1 MLLSLLNP
9 SEILLK
15 LVISKCESNIKKN
28 YYIICILLYKILGGD
43 YLNFTNT
50 EYILFLLILLLLIF
64 FILKLKEFK
73 KLKKE
78 NHILKQYNEATKD
91 SNIISTSD
99 LKGNITYVNDK
110 FCQVSLYT
118 KEEVMGSPHS
128 MVRGEENDEIFQ
140 QLWETIKNKKV
151 WYGVLKNKKKNGDFY
166 WVDINIRP
174 ILNEKNEIIEY
185 IAIRHEITDLV
196 LKTEELKRNLR
207 LDSLTNIGN
216 RYKLIED
223 VSKSVNPCISILDI
237 VSFSDVNDFFGYK
250 TGDNVLKIVARKI
263 EELLIDKENYR
274 VYRDHS
280 DTFCIVAQNEDRDK
294 FIKNIDEI
302 SKTIAKVPIVIK
314 SRELYVQLSY
324 VFSFEPKENLLE
336 TANIIKRYSHANKNI
351 IIYDKALE
359 LEKDYEKNIFWTLKI
374 KKALDEDNIVPYFQ
388 PIYNLKTNKIEK
400 YEALVRL
407 IDGNNVISPYYFLD
421 ISKKSKQYLQLT
433 KTMIQKTFDYFR
445 DKDFEFSIN
454 LTFEDIKSE
463 YISSFIIELLKE
475 YKIGYRVVF
484 EIVESEE
491 IDNFRKVNEFFVT
504 IREYG
509 CKIAIDDFGSG
520 YSNFE
525 YLAKLNV
532 DYIKID
538 GSLIKDILINKSSQN
553 IVSMLVNFAKG
564 QKVKTI
570 AEFVSNKDI
579 LNKVRELGIDY
590 VQGYY
595 IKEPIASI
603 DGLNDIISLREFS

>member
-1 MLLSLLNP
+1 M
-9 SEILLK
+9 
-15 LVISKCESNIKKN
+15 
-28 YYIICILLYKILGGD
+28 
-43 YLNFTNT
+43 NFTNT

-91 SNIISTSD
+91 SNIISTAD

-110 FCQVSLYT
+110 FCEVSLYT
-118 KEEVMGSPHS
+118 YEEVLGKPHS
-128 MVRGEENDEIFQ
+128 IVRGEEDDEIFQ

-324 VFSFEPKENLLE
+324 VFSFESKENLLE
-336 TANIIKRYSHANKNI
+336 TVNIIKRYSHANKNI

-374 KKALDEDNIVPYFQ
+374 KKALDEDKIVPYFQ
-388 PIYNLKTNKIEK
+388 PIYNLKTSKIEK

-475 YKIGYRVVF
+475 YEIGHRVVF

-491 IDNFRKVNEFFVT
+491 IDNFRKINEFFVT

>member
-1 MLLSLLNP
+1 MKDLKKLLYN
-9 SEILLK
+9 
-15 LVISKCESNIKKN
+15 
-28 YYIICILLYKILGGD
+28 CILLYKILGAN
-43 YLNFTNT
+43 YLSFTNI
-50 EYILFLLILLLLIF
+50 EYLLLFLLLLLIIF
-64 FILKLKEFK
+64 LIFKLKEFK
-73 KLKKE
+73 NIKKE

-91 SNIISTSD
+91 SNIISTAD
-99 LKGNITYVNDK
+99 LKGNITYVNER
-110 FCQVSLYT
+110 FCDVSLYT
-118 KEEVMGSPHS
+118 KEEVIGKPHS
-128 MVRGEENDEIFQ
+128 IVRGEEEDEIFRE
-140 QLWETIKNKKV
+140 LWETIKSKKV
-151 WYGVLKNKKKNGDFY
+151 WYGVLKNRKKNGDFY
-166 WVDINIRP
+166 WVNINIRP
-174 ILNEKNEIIEY
+174 ILNEKDEVIEY

-207 LDSLTNIGN
+207 FDSLTHIGN

-223 VSKSVNPCISILDI
+223 VSKYINPCIAMLDI

-250 TGDNVLKIVARKI
+250 TGDSVLKIVARKI
-263 EELLIDKENYR
+263 EELLIDKENYAI
-274 VYRDHS
+274 YRDHS
-280 DTFCIVAQNEDRDK
+280 DVFCIIAENEDKDK
-294 FIKNIDEI
+294 FLKNIEYI
-302 SKTIAKVPIVIK
+302 SKTIGKVSISIK
-314 SRELYVQLSY
+314 GRELYIQLSY

-336 TANIIKRYSHANKNI
+336 TVNIIKRYSKTNKNT
-351 IIYDKALE
+351 IIYDRDLE

-374 KKALDEDNIVPYFQ
+374 KKALDEDKIVPYFQ
-388 PIYNLKTNKIEK
+388 AIYNLKTNKIEK

-433 KTMIQKTFDYFR
+433 KTMIEKTFEYFK

-463 YISSFIIELLKE
+463 YISSFIIELLKK
-475 YKIGYRVVF
+475 YKIGHRVVF
-484 EIVESEE
+484 EIVESEG
-491 IDNFRKVNEFFVT
+491 IDSFRKINEFFVI

-538 GSLIKDILINKSSQN
+538 GSLIKDILINTSSQN

-603 DGLNDIISLREFS
+603 DGLNDSISLREFS

>member
-1 MLLSLLNP
+1 M
-9 SEILLK
+9 
-15 LVISKCESNIKKN
+15 
-28 YYIICILLYKILGGD
+28 
-43 YLNFTNT
+43 NFTNT

>member
-1 MLLSLLNP
+1 M
-9 SEILLK
+9 I
-15 LVISKCESNIKKN
+15 
-28 YYIICILLYKILGGD
+28 
-43 YLNFTNT
+43 FTNT
-50 EYILFLLILLLLIF
+50 EYLLLLLMLLLLIF

-91 SNIISTSD
+91 SNIISTAD

-110 FCQVSLYT
+110 FCEVSLYT
-118 KEEVMGSPHS
+118 YEEVLGKPHS
-128 MVRGEENDEIFQ
+128 IVRGEEDDEIFQ

-151 WYGVLKNKKKNGDFY
+151 WYGVLKNRKKNGEFY
-166 WVDINIRP
+166 WVNINIRP
-174 ILNEKNEIIEY
+174 ILDEKNEIIEY

-324 VFSFEPKENLLE
+324 VFSFESKENLLE

-374 KKALDEDNIVPYFQ
+374 KKALDEDKIVPYFQ
-388 PIYNLKTNKIEK
+388 PIYNLKTSKIEK

-475 YKIGYRVVF
+475 YKIGHRVAF

-491 IDNFRKVNEFFVT
+491 IDNFRKINEFFVT

>member
-1 MLLSLLNP
+1 MS
-9 SEILLK
+9 
-15 LVISKCESNIKKN
+15 
-28 YYIICILLYKILGGD
+28 
-43 YLNFTNT
+43 FTNT
-50 EYILFLLILLLLIF
+50 EYLLLLLILLFLIF
-64 FILKLKEFK
+64 FILELKEFK

-110 FCQVSLYT
+110 FCEVSLYAY
-118 KEEVMGSPHS
+118 EEVIGKPHS
-128 MVRGEENDEIFQ
+128 IVRGEEDDEIFQ

-151 WYGVLKNKKKNGDFY
+151 WYGVLKNRKKNGEFY
-166 WVDINIRP
+166 WVNINIRP
-174 ILNEKNEIIEY
+174 ILNEKDEIIEY

-250 TGDNVLKIVARKI
+250 TGDSVLKIVARKI
-263 EELLIDKENYR
+263 EELLIDKENYK

-280 DTFCIVAQNEDRDK
+280 DTFCIVAENEDRDK

-302 SKTIAKVPIVIK
+302 SKTIGKVPIVIK

-324 VFSFEPKENLLE
+324 VFSFESKENLLE

-374 KKALDEDNIVPYFQ
+374 KKALDEDKIVPYFQ

-475 YKIGYRVVF
+475 YKIGHRVVF

-491 IDNFRKVNEFFVT
+491 IDNFRKINEFFVT

>member
-1 MLLSLLNP
+1 M
-9 SEILLK
+9 I
-15 LVISKCESNIKKN
+15 
-28 YYIICILLYKILGGD
+28 
-43 YLNFTNT
+43 FTNT
-50 EYILFLLILLLLIF
+50 EYLLLLLMLLLLIF

-91 SNIISTSD
+91 SNIISTAD

-110 FCQVSLYT
+110 FCEVSLYT
-118 KEEVMGSPHS
+118 YEEVLGKPHS
-128 MVRGEENDEIFQ
+128 IVRGEEDGKIFQ

-151 WYGVLKNKKKNGDFY
+151 WYGVLKNRKKNGEFY
-166 WVDINIRP
+166 WVNINIRP
-174 ILNEKNEIIEY
+174 ILDEKNEIIEY

-263 EELLIDKENYR
+263 EELLIDKENYK

-280 DTFCIVAQNEDRDK
+280 DTFCIVAENEDRDK

-324 VFSFEPKENLLE
+324 VFSFESKENLLE
-336 TANIIKRYSHANKNI
+336 TANIIKRYSQANKNI

-374 KKALDEDNIVPYFQ
+374 KKALDEDKIVPYFQ

-475 YKIGYRVVF
+475 YKIGHRVVF

-491 IDNFRKVNEFFVT
+491 IDNFRKINEFFVT

-564 QKVKTI
+564 QNVKTI

-603 DGLNDIISLREFS
+603 DGINDIISLREFS

>member
-1 MLLSLLNP
+1 MS
-9 SEILLK
+9 
-15 LVISKCESNIKKN
+15 
-28 YYIICILLYKILGGD
+28 
-43 YLNFTNT
+43 FTNT
-50 EYILFLLILLLLIF
+50 EYLLLLLILLFLIF

-110 FCQVSLYT
+110 FCEVSLYAY
-118 KEEVMGSPHS
+118 EEVIGKPHS
-128 MVRGEENDEIFQ
+128 IVRGEEDDEIFQ

-151 WYGVLKNKKKNGDFY
+151 WYGVLKNRKKNGEFY
-166 WVDINIRP
+166 WVNINIRP
-174 ILNEKNEIIEY
+174 ILNEKDEIIEY
-185 IAIRHEITDLV
+185 VAIRHEITDLV

-263 EELLIDKENYR
+263 EELLIDKENYK

-302 SKTIAKVPIVIK
+302 SKTIGKVPIVIK

-324 VFSFEPKENLLE
+324 VFSFESKENLLE
-336 TANIIKRYSHANKNI
+336 TANIIKRYSQANKNI

-374 KKALDEDNIVPYFQ
+374 KKALDEDKIVPYFQ
-388 PIYNLKTNKIEK
+388 PIYNLKTSKIEK

-475 YKIGYRVVF
+475 YKIGHRVVF

-491 IDNFRKVNEFFVT
+491 IDNFRKINEFFVT

>member
-1 MLLSLLNP
+1 M
-9 SEILLK
+9 
-15 LVISKCESNIKKN
+15 
-28 YYIICILLYKILGGD
+28 
-43 YLNFTNT
+43 
-50 EYILFLLILLLLIF
+50 IF

-91 SNIISTSD
+91 SNIISTAD

-110 FCQVSLYT
+110 FCEVSLYT
-118 KEEVMGSPHS
+118 YEEVLGKPHS
-128 MVRGEENDEIFQ
+128 IVRGEEDDEIFQ

-151 WYGVLKNKKKNGDFY
+151 WYGVLKNRKKNGEFY
-166 WVDINIRP
+166 WVNINIRP
-174 ILNEKNEIIEY
+174 ILDEKNEIIEY

-263 EELLIDKENYR
+263 EELLIDKENYK

-302 SKTIAKVPIVIK
+302 SKTIGKVPIVIK

-324 VFSFEPKENLLE
+324 VFSFESKENLLE

-374 KKALDEDNIVPYFQ
+374 KKALDEDKIVPYFQ

-433 KTMIQKTFDYFR
+433 KTMIQKTFDYFK

-475 YKIGYRVVF
+475 YKIGHRVVF

-491 IDNFRKVNEFFVT
+491 IDNFRKINEFFVT

-603 DGLNDIISLREFS
+603 DGLNEIISLREFS

>member
-1 MLLSLLNP
+1 MS
-9 SEILLK
+9 
-15 LVISKCESNIKKN
+15 
-28 YYIICILLYKILGGD
+28 
-43 YLNFTNT
+43 FTNT
-50 EYILFLLILLLLIF
+50 EYLLLLLILLFLIF

-110 FCQVSLYT
+110 FCEVSLYNY
-118 KEEVMGSPHS
+118 EEVIGKPHS
-128 MVRGEENDEIFQ
+128 IVRGEEDDEIFQ
-140 QLWETIKNKKV
+140 QLWETIKNKKA
-151 WYGVLKNKKKNGDFY
+151 WYGVLKNRKKNGEFY
-166 WVDINIRP
+166 WVNINIRP
-174 ILNEKNEIIEY
+174 ILNEKDEIIEY
-185 IAIRHEITDLV
+185 VAIRHEITDLV

-250 TGDNVLKIVARKI
+250 TGDSVLKIVARKI
-263 EELLIDKENYR
+263 EELLIDKENYK

-324 VFSFEPKENLLE
+324 VFSFESKENLLE

-374 KKALDEDNIVPYFQ
+374 KKALDEDKIVPYFQ

-433 KTMIQKTFDYFR
+433 KTMIQKTFDYFK

-475 YKIGYRVVF
+475 YKIGHRVVF

-491 IDNFRKVNEFFVT
+491 IDNFRKINEFFVT

-520 YSNFE
+520 YSNFD

>member
-1 MLLSLLNP
+1 M
-9 SEILLK
+9 
-15 LVISKCESNIKKN
+15 
-28 YYIICILLYKILGGD
+28 
-43 YLNFTNT
+43 
-50 EYILFLLILLLLIF
+50 
-64 FILKLKEFK
+64 
-73 KLKKE
+73 
-78 NHILKQYNEATKD
+78 
-91 SNIISTSD
+91 
-99 LKGNITYVNDK
+99 
-110 FCQVSLYT
+110 
-118 KEEVMGSPHS
+118 
-128 MVRGEENDEIFQ
+128 
-140 QLWETIKNKKV
+140 KNKKV

-324 VFSFEPKENLLE
+324 VFSFESKENLLE

-374 KKALDEDNIVPYFQ
+374 KKALDEDKIVPYFQ
-388 PIYNLKTNKIEK
+388 PIYNLKTSKIEK

-475 YKIGYRVVF
+475 YEIGHRVVF

-491 IDNFRKVNEFFVT
+491 IDNFRKINEFFVT

>member
-1 MLLSLLNP
+1 M
-9 SEILLK
+9 
-15 LVISKCESNIKKN
+15 
-28 YYIICILLYKILGGD
+28 
-43 YLNFTNT
+43 NFTNT

-91 SNIISTSD
+91 SNIISTAD

-110 FCQVSLYT
+110 FCEVSLYT
-118 KEEVMGSPHS
+118 YEEVLGKPHS
-128 MVRGEENDEIFQ
+128 IVRGEEDDEIFQ

-263 EELLIDKENYR
+263 EELLIDKENYK

-324 VFSFEPKENLLE
+324 VFSFESKENLLE

-374 KKALDEDNIVPYFQ
+374 KKALDEDKIVPYFQ
-388 PIYNLKTNKIEK
+388 PIYNLKTSKIEK

-475 YKIGYRVVF
+475 YKIGHRVVF

-491 IDNFRKVNEFFVT
+491 IDNFRKINEFFVT

>member
-1 MLLSLLNP
+1 M
-9 SEILLK
+9 
-15 LVISKCESNIKKN
+15 
-28 YYIICILLYKILGGD
+28 
-43 YLNFTNT
+43 NFTNT

-91 SNIISTSD
+91 SNIISTAD

-110 FCQVSLYT
+110 FCEVSLYT
-118 KEEVMGSPHS
+118 YEEVLGKPHS
-128 MVRGEENDEIFQ
+128 IVRGEEDDEIFQ

-324 VFSFEPKENLLE
+324 VFSFESKENLLE

-374 KKALDEDNIVPYFQ
+374 KKALDEDKIVPYFQ
-388 PIYNLKTNKIEK
+388 PIYNLKTSKIEK

-475 YKIGYRVVF
+475 YEIGHRVVF

-491 IDNFRKVNEFFVT
+491 IDNFRKINEFFVT

>member
-1 MLLSLLNP
+1 M
-9 SEILLK
+9 
-15 LVISKCESNIKKN
+15 
-28 YYIICILLYKILGGD
+28 
-43 YLNFTNT
+43 
-50 EYILFLLILLLLIF
+50 IF

-91 SNIISTSD
+91 SNIISTAD

-110 FCQVSLYT
+110 FCEVSLYT
-118 KEEVMGSPHS
+118 YEEVLGKPHS
-128 MVRGEENDEIFQ
+128 IVRAEEDDEIFQ

-151 WYGVLKNKKKNGDFY
+151 WYGVLKNRKKNGEFY
-166 WVDINIRP
+166 WVNINIRP
-174 ILNEKNEIIEY
+174 ILDEKNEIIEY

-263 EELLIDKENYR
+263 EKLLIDKENYK

-280 DTFCIVAQNEDRDK
+280 DTFCIVAENEDRDK
-294 FIKNIDEI
+294 FIKNVDEI

-324 VFSFEPKENLLE
+324 VFSFESKENLLE

-374 KKALDEDNIVPYFQ
+374 KKALDEDKIVPYFQ

-433 KTMIQKTFDYFR
+433 KTMIQKTFDYFK

-475 YKIGYRVVF
+475 YEIGHRVVF

-491 IDNFRKVNEFFVT
+491 IDNFRKINEFFVT

-538 GSLIKDILINKSSQN
+538 GSLIKDILKNKSSQN

>member
-1 MLLSLLNP
+1 M
-9 SEILLK
+9 
-15 LVISKCESNIKKN
+15 
-28 YYIICILLYKILGGD
+28 
-43 YLNFTNT
+43 
-50 EYILFLLILLLLIF
+50 IF

-91 SNIISTSD
+91 SNIISTAD

-110 FCQVSLYT
+110 FCEVSLYT
-118 KEEVMGSPHS
+118 YEEVLGKPHS
-128 MVRGEENDEIFQ
+128 IVRGEEDDEIFQ

-151 WYGVLKNKKKNGDFY
+151 WYGVLKNRKKNGEFY
-166 WVDINIRP
+166 WVNINIRP
-174 ILNEKNEIIEY
+174 ILDEKNEIIEY

-263 EELLIDKENYR
+263 EELLIDKENYK

-302 SKTIAKVPIVIK
+302 SKTIGKVPIVIK

-324 VFSFEPKENLLE
+324 VFSFESKENLLE
-336 TANIIKRYSHANKNI
+336 TANIIKRYSQANKNI

-374 KKALDEDNIVPYFQ
+374 KKALDEDKIVPYFQ
-388 PIYNLKTNKIEK
+388 PIYNLKTSKIEK

-433 KTMIQKTFDYFR
+433 KTMIQKTFDYFK

-475 YKIGYRVVF
+475 YKIGHRVVF

-491 IDNFRKVNEFFVT
+491 IDNFRKINEFFVT

>member
-1 MLLSLLNP
+1 M
-9 SEILLK
+9 I
-15 LVISKCESNIKKN
+15 
-28 YYIICILLYKILGGD
+28 
-43 YLNFTNT
+43 FTNT
-50 EYILFLLILLLLIF
+50 EYLLLLLMLLLLIF

-91 SNIISTSD
+91 SNIISTAD

-110 FCQVSLYT
+110 FCEVSLYT
-118 KEEVMGSPHS
+118 YEEVLGKPHS
-128 MVRGEENDEIFQ
+128 IVRGEEDDEIFQ

-151 WYGVLKNKKKNGDFY
+151 WYGVLKNRKKNGEFY
-166 WVDINIRP
+166 WVNINIRP
-174 ILNEKNEIIEY
+174 ILDEKNEIIEY

-263 EELLIDKENYR
+263 EELLIDKENYK

-302 SKTIAKVPIVIK
+302 SKTIGKVPIVIK

-324 VFSFEPKENLLE
+324 VFSFESKENLLE
-336 TANIIKRYSHANKNI
+336 TANIIKRYSQANKNI

-374 KKALDEDNIVPYFQ
+374 KKALDEDKIVPYFQ

-433 KTMIQKTFDYFR
+433 KIMIQKTFDYFR

-475 YKIGYRVVF
+475 YKIGHRVVF

-491 IDNFRKVNEFFVT
+491 IDNFRKINEFFVT

>member
-1 MLLSLLNP
+1 M
-9 SEILLK
+9 I
-15 LVISKCESNIKKN
+15 
-28 YYIICILLYKILGGD
+28 
-43 YLNFTNT
+43 FTNT
-50 EYILFLLILLLLIF
+50 GYLLLLLMLLLLIF

-91 SNIISTSD
+91 SNIISTAD

-110 FCQVSLYT
+110 FCEVSLYT
-118 KEEVMGSPHS
+118 YEEVLGKPHS
-128 MVRGEENDEIFQ
+128 IVRGDEDGKIFQ

-151 WYGVLKNKKKNGDFY
+151 WYGVLKNRKKNGEFY

-174 ILNEKNEIIEY
+174 ILDEKNEIIEY

-207 LDSLTNIGN
+207 LDFLTNIGN

-263 EELLIDKENYR
+263 EKLLIDKENYK

-280 DTFCIVAQNEDRDK
+280 DTFCIVAENEDRDK

-324 VFSFEPKENLLE
+324 VFSFESKENLLE
-336 TANIIKRYSHANKNI
+336 TANIIKRYSQANKNI
-351 IIYDKALE
+351 IVYDKALE

-374 KKALDEDNIVPYFQ
+374 KKALDEDKIVPYFQ

-475 YKIGYRVVF
+475 YKIGHRVVF

-491 IDNFRKVNEFFVT
+491 IDNFRKINEFFVT

-520 YSNFE
+520 YSNFD

-538 GSLIKDILINKSSQN
+538 GSLIKDILINKSNQN

>member
-1 MLLSLLNP
+1 M
-9 SEILLK
+9 I
-15 LVISKCESNIKKN
+15 
-28 YYIICILLYKILGGD
+28 
-43 YLNFTNT
+43 FTNT
-50 EYILFLLILLLLIF
+50 EYLLLLLMLLLLIF

-91 SNIISTSD
+91 SNIISTAD

-110 FCQVSLYT
+110 FCEVSLLYT
-118 KEEVMGSPHS
+118 YEEVLGKPHS
-128 MVRGEENDEIFQ
+128 IVRGEEDGKIFQ

-151 WYGVLKNKKKNGDFY
+151 WYGVLKNRKKNGEFY
-166 WVDINIRP
+166 WVNINIRP
-174 ILNEKNEIIEY
+174 ILDEKNEIIEY

-207 LDSLTNIGN
+207 LDFLTNIGN

-263 EELLIDKENYR
+263 EKLLIDKENYK

-280 DTFCIVAQNEDRDK
+280 DTFCIVAENEDRDK
-294 FIKNIDEI
+294 FIKNVDEI

-324 VFSFEPKENLLE
+324 VFSFESKENLLE

-374 KKALDEDNIVPYFQ
+374 KKALDEDKIVPYFQ

-433 KTMIQKTFDYFR
+433 KTMIQKTFDYFK

-475 YKIGYRVVF
+475 YEIGHRVVF

-491 IDNFRKVNEFFVT
+491 IDNFRKINEFFVT

>member
-1 MLLSLLNP
+1 M
-9 SEILLK
+9 I
-15 LVISKCESNIKKN
+15 
-28 YYIICILLYKILGGD
+28 
-43 YLNFTNT
+43 FTNT
-50 EYILFLLILLLLIF
+50 EYLLLLLMLLLLIF

-91 SNIISTSD
+91 SNIISTAD

-110 FCQVSLYT
+110 FCEVSLYT
-118 KEEVMGSPHS
+118 YEEVLGKPHS
-128 MVRGEENDEIFQ
+128 IVRGEEDDEIFQ

-151 WYGVLKNKKKNGDFY
+151 WYGVLKNRKKNGEFY
-166 WVDINIRP
+166 WVNINIRP
-174 ILNEKNEIIEY
+174 ILDEKNEIIEY

-263 EELLIDKENYR
+263 EELLIDKENYK

-302 SKTIAKVPIVIK
+302 SKTIGKVPIVIK

-324 VFSFEPKENLLE
+324 VFSFESKENLLE
-336 TANIIKRYSHANKNI
+336 TANIIKRYSQANKNI

-374 KKALDEDNIVPYFQ
+374 KKALDEDKIVPYFQ
-388 PIYNLKTNKIEK
+388 PIYNLKTSKIEK

-433 KTMIQKTFDYFR
+433 KTMIQKTFDYFK

-463 YISSFIIELLKE
+463 YISFFIIELLKE
-475 YKIGYRVVF
+475 YKIGHRVVF

-538 GSLIKDILINKSSQN
+538 GYLIKDILINKSSQN

>member
-1 MLLSLLNP
+1 M
-9 SEILLK
+9 
-15 LVISKCESNIKKN
+15 
-28 YYIICILLYKILGGD
+28 
-43 YLNFTNT
+43 
-50 EYILFLLILLLLIF
+50 IF

-110 FCQVSLYT
+110 FCEVSLYNY
-118 KEEVMGSPHS
+118 EEVIGKPHS
-128 MVRGEENDEIFQ
+128 IVRGEEDDEIFQ
-140 QLWETIKNKKV
+140 QLWETIKNKKA
-151 WYGVLKNKKKNGDFY
+151 WYGVLKNRKKNGEFY
-166 WVDINIRP
+166 WVNINIRP
-174 ILNEKNEIIEY
+174 ILNEEDEIIEY

-263 EELLIDKENYR
+263 EELLIDKENYK

-302 SKTIAKVPIVIK
+302 SKTIGKVPIVIK

-324 VFSFEPKENLLE
+324 VFSFESKENLLE

-374 KKALDEDNIVPYFQ
+374 KKALDEDKIVPYFQ

-433 KTMIQKTFDYFR
+433 KTMIQKTFDYFK

-475 YKIGYRVVF
+475 YKIGHRVVF

-491 IDNFRKVNEFFVT
+491 IDNFRKINEFFVT

>member
-1 MLLSLLNP
+1 M
-9 SEILLK
+9 
-15 LVISKCESNIKKN
+15 
-28 YYIICILLYKILGGD
+28 
-43 YLNFTNT
+43 
-50 EYILFLLILLLLIF
+50 
-64 FILKLKEFK
+64 LKLKEFK

-91 SNIISTSD
+91 SNIISTAD

-110 FCQVSLYT
+110 FCEVSLYT
-118 KEEVMGSPHS
+118 YEEVLGKPHS
-128 MVRGEENDEIFQ
+128 IVRGEEDGKIFQ

-151 WYGVLKNKKKNGDFY
+151 WYGVLKNRKKNGEFY
-166 WVDINIRP
+166 WVNINIRP
-174 ILNEKNEIIEY
+174 ILDEKNEIIEY

-207 LDSLTNIGN
+207 LDFLTNIGN

-263 EELLIDKENYR
+263 EKLLIDKENYK

-280 DTFCIVAQNEDRDK
+280 DTFCIVAENEDRDK

-324 VFSFEPKENLLE
+324 VFSFESKENLLE
-336 TANIIKRYSHANKNI
+336 TANIIKRYSQANKNI
-351 IIYDKALE
+351 IVYDKALE

-374 KKALDEDNIVPYFQ
+374 KKALDEDKIVPYFQ

-475 YKIGYRVVF
+475 YKIGHRVVF

-491 IDNFRKVNEFFVT
+491 IDNFRKINEFFVT

-564 QKVKTI
+564 QNVKTI

>member
-1 MLLSLLNP
+1 M
-9 SEILLK
+9 I
-15 LVISKCESNIKKN
+15 
-28 YYIICILLYKILGGD
+28 
-43 YLNFTNT
+43 FTNT
-50 EYILFLLILLLLIF
+50 EYLLLLLMLLLLIF

-91 SNIISTSD
+91 SNIISTAD

-110 FCQVSLYT
+110 FCEVSLYT
-118 KEEVMGSPHS
+118 YEEVLGKPHS
-128 MVRGEENDEIFQ
+128 IVRGEEDDEIFQ

-151 WYGVLKNKKKNGDFY
+151 WYGVLKNRKKNGEFY
-166 WVDINIRP
+166 WVNINIRP
-174 ILNEKNEIIEY
+174 ILDEKNEIIEY

-324 VFSFEPKENLLE
+324 VFSFESKENLLE

-374 KKALDEDNIVPYFQ
+374 KKALDEDKIVPYFQ
-388 PIYNLKTNKIEK
+388 PIYNLKTSKIEK

-475 YKIGYRVVF
+475 YKIGHRVVF

-491 IDNFRKVNEFFVT
+491 IDNFRKINEFFVT

>member
-1 MLLSLLNP
+1 M
-9 SEILLK
+9 
-15 LVISKCESNIKKN
+15 
-28 YYIICILLYKILGGD
+28 
-43 YLNFTNT
+43 
-50 EYILFLLILLLLIF
+50 
-64 FILKLKEFK
+64 LKLKEFK

-91 SNIISTSD
+91 SNIISTAD

-110 FCQVSLYT
+110 FCEVSLYT
-118 KEEVMGSPHS
+118 YEEVLGKPHS
-128 MVRGEENDEIFQ
+128 IVRGEEDDEIFQ

-151 WYGVLKNKKKNGDFY
+151 WYGVLKNRKKNGEFY
-166 WVDINIRP
+166 WVNINIRP
-174 ILNEKNEIIEY
+174 ILNEKDEIIEY
-185 IAIRHEITDLV
+185 VAIRHEITDLV

-250 TGDNVLKIVARKI
+250 TGDSVLKIVARKI
-263 EELLIDKENYR
+263 EELLIDKENYK

-324 VFSFEPKENLLE
+324 VFSFESKENLLE

-374 KKALDEDNIVPYFQ
+374 KKALDEDKIVPYFQ

-433 KTMIQKTFDYFR
+433 KTMIQKTFDYFK

-475 YKIGYRVVF
+475 YKIGHRVVF

-491 IDNFRKVNEFFVT
+491 IDNFRKINEFFVT

>member
-1 MLLSLLNP
+1 LLLLM
-9 SEILLK
+9 
-15 LVISKCESNIKKN
+15 
-28 YYIICILLYKILGGD
+28 
-43 YLNFTNT
+43 
-50 EYILFLLILLLLIF
+50 LLLLIF

-91 SNIISTSD
+91 SNIISTAD

-110 FCQVSLYT
+110 FCEVSLYT
-118 KEEVMGSPHS
+118 YEEVLGKPHS
-128 MVRGEENDEIFQ
+128 IVRGEEDDEIFQ

-151 WYGVLKNKKKNGDFY
+151 WYGVLKNRKKNGEFY
-166 WVDINIRP
+166 WVNINIRP
-174 ILNEKNEIIEY
+174 ILDEKNEIIEY

-207 LDSLTNIGN
+207 LDFLTNIGN

-263 EELLIDKENYR
+263 EELLIDKENYK

-280 DTFCIVAQNEDRDK
+280 DVFCIVAQNEDRDK

-302 SKTIAKVPIVIK
+302 SKTIGKVPIVIK

-324 VFSFEPKENLLE
+324 VFSFESKENLLE
-336 TANIIKRYSHANKNI
+336 TANIIKRYSQANKNI

-374 KKALDEDNIVPYFQ
+374 KKALDEDKIVPYFQ

-475 YKIGYRVVF
+475 YKIGKRVVF
-484 EIVESEE
+484 EVVESEE
-491 IDNFRKVNEFFVT
+491 IDNFRKINEFFVT

>member
-1 MLLSLLNP
+1 M
-9 SEILLK
+9 I
-15 LVISKCESNIKKN
+15 
-28 YYIICILLYKILGGD
+28 
-43 YLNFTNT
+43 FTNT
-50 EYILFLLILLLLIF
+50 EYLLLLLMLLLLIF

-91 SNIISTSD
+91 SNIISTAD

-110 FCQVSLYT
+110 FCEVSLYT
-118 KEEVMGSPHS
+118 YEEVLGKPHS
-128 MVRGEENDEIFQ
+128 IVRGEEDGKIFQ

-151 WYGVLKNKKKNGDFY
+151 WYGVLKNRKKNGEFY
-166 WVDINIRP
+166 WVNINIRP
-174 ILNEKNEIIEY
+174 ILDEKNEIIEY

-207 LDSLTNIGN
+207 LDFLTNIGN

-263 EELLIDKENYR
+263 EKLLIDKENYK

-280 DTFCIVAQNEDRDK
+280 DTFCIVAENEDRDK
-294 FIKNIDEI
+294 FIKNVDEI

-324 VFSFEPKENLLE
+324 VFSFESKENLLE

-374 KKALDEDNIVPYFQ
+374 KKALDEDKIVPYFQ

-433 KTMIQKTFDYFR
+433 KTMIQKTFDYFK

-475 YKIGYRVVF
+475 YEIGHRVVF

-491 IDNFRKVNEFFVT
+491 IDNFRKINEFFVT

-603 DGLNDIISLREFS
+603 DGLNDIISLREFGTVN

>member
-1 MLLSLLNP
+1 M
-9 SEILLK
+9 
-15 LVISKCESNIKKN
+15 
-28 YYIICILLYKILGGD
+28 
-43 YLNFTNT
+43 
-50 EYILFLLILLLLIF
+50 
-64 FILKLKEFK
+64 KEFK

-110 FCQVSLYT
+110 FCEVSLYAY
-118 KEEVMGSPHS
+118 EEVIGKPHS
-128 MVRGEENDEIFQ
+128 IVRGEEDDEIFQ

-151 WYGVLKNKKKNGDFY
+151 WYGVLKNRKKNGEFY
-166 WVDINIRP
+166 WVNINIRP
-174 ILNEKNEIIEY
+174 ILNEKDEIIEY

-250 TGDNVLKIVARKI
+250 TGDSVLKIVARKI
-263 EELLIDKENYR
+263 EELLIDKENYK

-280 DTFCIVAQNEDRDK
+280 DTFCIVAENEDRDK

-302 SKTIAKVPIVIK
+302 SKTIGKVPIVIK

-324 VFSFEPKENLLE
+324 VFSFESKENLLE

-374 KKALDEDNIVPYFQ
+374 KKALDEDKIVPYFQ

-475 YKIGYRVVF
+475 YKIGHRVVF

-491 IDNFRKVNEFFVT
+491 IDNFRKINEFFVT

>member
-1 MLLSLLNP
+1 MS
-9 SEILLK
+9 
-15 LVISKCESNIKKN
+15 
-28 YYIICILLYKILGGD
+28 
-43 YLNFTNT
+43 FTNT
-50 EYILFLLILLLLIF
+50 EYLLLLLILLFLIF

-110 FCQVSLYT
+110 FCEVSLYNY
-118 KEEVMGSPHS
+118 EEVIGKPHS
-128 MVRGEENDEIFQ
+128 IVRGEEDDEIFQ
-140 QLWETIKNKKV
+140 QLWETIKNKKA
-151 WYGVLKNKKKNGDFY
+151 WYGVLKNRKKNGEFY

-185 IAIRHEITDLV
+185 IAIRHEITNLV

-263 EELLIDKENYR
+263 EELLIDKENYK

-280 DTFCIVAQNEDRDK
+280 DTFCIVAENEDRDK

-324 VFSFEPKENLLE
+324 VFSFESKENLLE

-374 KKALDEDNIVPYFQ
+374 KKALDEDKIVPYFQ
-388 PIYNLKTNKIEK
+388 PIYNLKTSKIDK

-463 YISSFIIELLKE
+463 YISSFIIQLLKE
-475 YKIGYRVVF
+475 YEIGHRVVF

-491 IDNFRKVNEFFVT
+491 IDNFRKINEFFVT

>member
-1 MLLSLLNP
+1 M
-9 SEILLK
+9 
-15 LVISKCESNIKKN
+15 
-28 YYIICILLYKILGGD
+28 
-43 YLNFTNT
+43 
-50 EYILFLLILLLLIF
+50 IF

-91 SNIISTSD
+91 SNIISISD

-110 FCQVSLYT
+110 FCEVSLYAY
-118 KEEVMGSPHS
+118 EEVIGKPHS
-128 MVRGEENDEIFQ
+128 IVRGEEDDEIFQ
-140 QLWETIKNKKV
+140 QLWETIKNKKA
-151 WYGVLKNKKKNGDFY
+151 WYGVLKNRKKNGEFY

-174 ILNEKNEIIEY
+174 ILDEKNEIIEY

-263 EELLIDKENYR
+263 EELLIDKENYK

-302 SKTIAKVPIVIK
+302 SKTIGKVPIVIK

-324 VFSFEPKENLLE
+324 VFSFESKENLLE

-374 KKALDEDNIVPYFQ
+374 KKALDEDKIVPYFQ

-433 KTMIQKTFDYFR
+433 KTMIQKTFDYFK

-475 YKIGYRVVF
+475 YKMGHRVVF

-491 IDNFRKVNEFFVT
+491 IDNFRKINEFFVT

>member
-1 MLLSLLNP
+1 M
-9 SEILLK
+9 I
-15 LVISKCESNIKKN
+15 
-28 YYIICILLYKILGGD
+28 
-43 YLNFTNT
+43 FTNT
-50 EYILFLLILLLLIF
+50 EYLLLLLMLLLLIF

-91 SNIISTSD
+91 SNIISTAD

-110 FCQVSLYT
+110 FCEVSLYT
-118 KEEVMGSPHS
+118 YEEVLGKPHS
-128 MVRGEENDEIFQ
+128 IVRGEEDGKIFQ

-151 WYGVLKNKKKNGDFY
+151 WYGVLKNRKKNGEFY
-166 WVDINIRP
+166 WVNINIRP
-174 ILNEKNEIIEY
+174 ILDEKNEIIEY
-185 IAIRHEITDLV
+185 IAIRHEITDLI

-207 LDSLTNIGN
+207 LDFLTNIGN

-263 EELLIDKENYR
+263 EKLLIDKENYK

-302 SKTIAKVPIVIK
+302 SKTIGKVPIVIK

-324 VFSFEPKENLLE
+324 VFSFESKENLLE
-336 TANIIKRYSHANKNI
+336 TANIIKRYSKTNKNT

-374 KKALDEDNIVPYFQ
+374 KKALDEDKIVPYFQ

-475 YKIGYRVVF
+475 YKIGHRVVF

-491 IDNFRKVNEFFVT
+491 IDNFRKINEFFVT

>member
-1 MLLSLLNP
+1 M
-9 SEILLK
+9 I
-15 LVISKCESNIKKN
+15 
-28 YYIICILLYKILGGD
+28 
-43 YLNFTNT
+43 FTNT
-50 EYILFLLILLLLIF
+50 EYLLLLLMLLLLIF
-64 FILKLKEFK
+64 FILKLKQFK

-91 SNIISTSD
+91 SNIISTAD

-110 FCQVSLYT
+110 FCEVSLYT
-118 KEEVMGSPHS
+118 YEEVLGKPHS
-128 MVRGEENDEIFQ
+128 IVRGEEDDEIFQ

-151 WYGVLKNKKKNGDFY
+151 WYGVLKNRKKNGEFY
-166 WVDINIRP
+166 WVNINIRP
-174 ILNEKNEIIEY
+174 ILDEKNEIIEY

-250 TGDNVLKIVARKI
+250 TSDNVLKIVARKI
-263 EELLIDKENYR
+263 EELLIDKENYK

-302 SKTIAKVPIVIK
+302 SKTIGKVPIVIK

-324 VFSFEPKENLLE
+324 VFSFESKENLLE
-336 TANIIKRYSHANKNI
+336 TANIIKRYSQANKNI

-374 KKALDEDNIVPYFQ
+374 KKALDEDKIVPYFQ

-433 KTMIQKTFDYFR
+433 KTMIQKTFDYFK

-491 IDNFRKVNEFFVT
+491 IDNFRKINEFFVT

>member
-1 MLLSLLNP
+1 M
-9 SEILLK
+9 I
-15 LVISKCESNIKKN
+15 
-28 YYIICILLYKILGGD
+28 
-43 YLNFTNT
+43 FTNT
-50 EYILFLLILLLLIF
+50 EYLLLLLILLLLIF

-91 SNIISTSD
+91 SNIISTAD

-110 FCQVSLYT
+110 FCEVSLYT
-118 KEEVMGSPHS
+118 YEEVLGKPHS
-128 MVRGEENDEIFQ
+128 IVRGEEDDEIFQ

-151 WYGVLKNKKKNGDFY
+151 WYGVLKNRKKNGEFY
-166 WVDINIRP
+166 WVNINIRP
-174 ILNEKNEIIEY
+174 ILDEKNEIIEY

-263 EELLIDKENYR
+263 EELLIDKENYK

-302 SKTIAKVPIVIK
+302 SKTIGKVPIVIK

-324 VFSFEPKENLLE
+324 VFSFESKENLLE
-336 TANIIKRYSHANKNI
+336 TANIIKRYSQANKNI

-374 KKALDEDNIVPYFQ
+374 KKALDEDKIVPYFQ

-463 YISSFIIELLKE
+463 YISSFIIELLKD
-475 YKIGYRVVF
+475 YKIGHRVVF

-491 IDNFRKVNEFFVT
+491 IDNFRKINEFFVT

>member
-1 MLLSLLNP
+1 M
-9 SEILLK
+9 
-15 LVISKCESNIKKN
+15 
-28 YYIICILLYKILGGD
+28 
-43 YLNFTNT
+43 
-50 EYILFLLILLLLIF
+50 IF

-110 FCQVSLYT
+110 FCEVSLYAY
-118 KEEVMGSPHS
+118 EEVIGKPHS
-128 MVRGEENDEIFQ
+128 IVRGEEDDEIFQ

-151 WYGVLKNKKKNGDFY
+151 WYGVLKNRKKNGEFY
-166 WVDINIRP
+166 WVNINIRP
-174 ILNEKNEIIEY
+174 ILNEKDEIIEY
-185 IAIRHEITDLV
+185 VAIRHEITDLV

-250 TGDNVLKIVARKI
+250 TGDSVLKIVARKI
-263 EELLIDKENYR
+263 EELLIDKENYK

-324 VFSFEPKENLLE
+324 VFSFESKENLLE

-374 KKALDEDNIVPYFQ
+374 KKALDEDKIVPYFQ

-433 KTMIQKTFDYFR
+433 KTMIQKTFDYFK

-475 YKIGYRVVF
+475 YKIGHRVVF

-491 IDNFRKVNEFFVT
+491 IDNFRKINEFFVT

>member
-1 MLLSLLNP
+1 M
-9 SEILLK
+9 I
-15 LVISKCESNIKKN
+15 
-28 YYIICILLYKILGGD
+28 
-43 YLNFTNT
+43 FTNT
-50 EYILFLLILLLLIF
+50 EYLLLLLMLLLLIF

-91 SNIISTSD
+91 SNIISTAD

-110 FCQVSLYT
+110 FCEVSLYT
-118 KEEVMGSPHS
+118 YEEVLGKPHS
-128 MVRGEENDEIFQ
+128 IVRGEEDDEIFQ

-151 WYGVLKNKKKNGDFY
+151 WYGVLKNRKKNGEFY
-166 WVDINIRP
+166 WVNINIRP
-174 ILNEKNEIIEY
+174 ILDEKNEIIEY

-263 EELLIDKENYR
+263 EELLIDKENYK

-302 SKTIAKVPIVIK
+302 SKTIGKVPIVIK

-324 VFSFEPKENLLE
+324 VFSFESKENLLE
-336 TANIIKRYSHANKNI
+336 TANIIKRYSQANKNI

-374 KKALDEDNIVPYFQ
+374 KKALDEDKIVPYFQ

-463 YISSFIIELLKE
+463 YISSFIIELLKD
-475 YKIGYRVVF
+475 YKIGHRVVF

-491 IDNFRKVNEFFVT
+491 IDNFRKINEFFVT

-579 LNKVRELGIDY
+579 LNKVRELGIDIMFK
-590 VQGYY
+590 V
-595 IKEPIASI
+595 
-603 DGLNDIISLREFS
+603 II

>member
-1 MLLSLLNP
+1 M
-9 SEILLK
+9 I
-15 LVISKCESNIKKN
+15 
-28 YYIICILLYKILGGD
+28 
-43 YLNFTNT
+43 FTNT
-50 EYILFLLILLLLIF
+50 EYLLLLLMLLLLIF

-91 SNIISTSD
+91 SNIISTAD

-110 FCQVSLYT
+110 FCEVSLYT
-118 KEEVMGSPHS
+118 YEEVLGKPHS
-128 MVRGEENDEIFQ
+128 IVRGEEDDEIFQ

-151 WYGVLKNKKKNGDFY
+151 WYGVLKNRKKNGEFY
-166 WVDINIRP
+166 WVNINIRP
-174 ILNEKNEIIEY
+174 ILDEKNEIIEY

-263 EELLIDKENYR
+263 EELLIDKENYK

-302 SKTIAKVPIVIK
+302 SKTIGKVPIVIK

-324 VFSFEPKENLLE
+324 VFSFESKENLLE
-336 TANIIKRYSHANKNI
+336 TANIIKRYSQSNKNI

-374 KKALDEDNIVPYFQ
+374 KKALDEDKIVPYFQ
-388 PIYNLKTNKIEK
+388 PIYNLKTSKIEK

-433 KTMIQKTFDYFR
+433 KTMIQKTFDYFK

-475 YKIGYRVVF
+475 YKIGHRVVF

>member
-1 MLLSLLNP
+1 M
-9 SEILLK
+9 
-15 LVISKCESNIKKN
+15 
-28 YYIICILLYKILGGD
+28 
-43 YLNFTNT
+43 
-50 EYILFLLILLLLIF
+50 IF

-110 FCQVSLYT
+110 FCEVSLYAY
-118 KEEVMGSPHS
+118 EEIIGKPHS
-128 MVRGEENDEIFQ
+128 IVRGEEDNQIFQ

-151 WYGVLKNKKKNGDFY
+151 WYGVLKNRKKNGEFY
-166 WVDINIRP
+166 WVNINIRP
-174 ILNEKNEIIEY
+174 ILNEKDEIIEY

-207 LDSLTNIGN
+207 LDFLTNIGN

-263 EELLIDKENYR
+263 EKLLIDKENYK

-280 DTFCIVAQNEDRDK
+280 DTFCIVAENEDRDK

-302 SKTIAKVPIVIK
+302 SKTIGKVPIVIK

-324 VFSFEPKENLLE
+324 VFSFESKENLLE
-336 TANIIKRYSHANKNI
+336 TANIIKRYSKTNKNT

-374 KKALDEDNIVPYFQ
+374 KKALDEDKIVPYFQ

-407 IDGNNVISPYYFLD
+407 IDGNDVISPYYFLD

-475 YKIGYRVVF
+475 YKIGHRVVF

-491 IDNFRKVNEFFVT
+491 IDNFRKINEFFVT

>member
-1 MLLSLLNP
+1 M
-9 SEILLK
+9 I
-15 LVISKCESNIKKN
+15 
-28 YYIICILLYKILGGD
+28 
-43 YLNFTNT
+43 FTNT
-50 EYILFLLILLLLIF
+50 EYLLLLLMLLLLIF

-91 SNIISTSD
+91 SNIISTAD

-110 FCQVSLYT
+110 FCEVSLYT
-118 KEEVMGSPHS
+118 YEEVLGKPHS
-128 MVRGEENDEIFQ
+128 IVRGEEDDEIFQ

-151 WYGVLKNKKKNGDFY
+151 WYGVLKNRKKNGEFY
-166 WVDINIRP
+166 WVNINIRP
-174 ILNEKNEIIEY
+174 ILDEKNEIIEY

-263 EELLIDKENYR
+263 EELLIDKENYK

-302 SKTIAKVPIVIK
+302 SKTIGKVPIVIK

-324 VFSFEPKENLLE
+324 VFSFESKENLLE
-336 TANIIKRYSHANKNI
+336 TANIIKRYSQANKNI

-374 KKALDEDNIVPYFQ
+374 KKALDEDKIVPYFQ

-475 YKIGYRVVF
+475 YKIGHRVVF

-491 IDNFRKVNEFFVT
+491 IDNFRKINEFFVT

-564 QKVKTI
+564 QNVKTI